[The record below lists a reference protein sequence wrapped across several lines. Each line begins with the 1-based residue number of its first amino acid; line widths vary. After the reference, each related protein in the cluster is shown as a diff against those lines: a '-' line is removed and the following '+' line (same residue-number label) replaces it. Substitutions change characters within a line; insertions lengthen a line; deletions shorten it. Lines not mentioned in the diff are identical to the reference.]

1 VNLYGSF
8 SRARIFKGVEL
19 DAWIL
24 AGVLY
29 TNGLRKYSYE
39 IACIIINYN
48 MLLHY
53 SNCML
58 KDSFICQQIERYK
71 KALEECLKTDKER
84 KIIAL
89 KEYVQKYKLKY
100 RST

>member
-1 VNLYGSF
+1 
-8 SRARIFKGVEL
+8 
-19 DAWIL
+19 
-24 AGVLY
+24 
-29 TNGLRKYSYE
+29 
-39 IACIIINYN
+39 

-100 RST
+100 RNT